1 MFSSFLRSFA
11 AISLLPSSLDSA
23 GRPDPI
29 SKIDATRLSINAA
42 WLAQLRWVAV
52 AGQLLTIGVVKF
64 GLGIEASLTPLL
76 TLVSITAVTNAA
88 FSQWVRRQRAAGSPP
103 TRPRVWH
110 MALGGLMLLDLLV
123 LSAML
128 SLTGGP
134 TNPFTVFYFVNL
146 ALCGVLLPA
155 RWAWLLGAMAIVAFG
170 VISYQHLPIDLLRD
184 PDRLASVAEL
194 GRPHVVGL
202 GALAAFGVCSTV
214 IVSFATRLTRELR
227 QAQEARLQAE
237 ELRARSEKLE
247 ALGTLA
253 AGAAHELA
261 TPLGAIAVAAGEL
274 QRELDETGASAEA
287 VDDVRLIRES
297 LDRCRRIL
305 DRMSTDS
312 GHAAGEAPRLI
323 GAAELIDDVVGELA
337 DGQAVRTTIA
347 DSAAHTKVMAPPTAL
362 AQAIRA
368 LVQNALDA
376 SPAGGVEA
384 NASTDGGSLRLLIS
398 DRGEGMPAA
407 VLARAAEPFYT
418 TKEPGRGMGLGL
430 FLARSV
436 VERIGGSLDI
446 ESEPGQGTTVSVRLP
461 TANGEGG
468 RRTGEGGS

>member
-1 MFSSFLRSFA
+1 MF
-11 AISLLPSSLDSA
+11 PSADTAVRL
-23 GRPDPI
+23 
-29 SKIDATRLSINAA
+29 DATRLAINAA
-42 WLAQLRWVAV
+42 WLVQLRWVAV
-52 AGQLLTIGVVKF
+52 AGQLLTIGVVAY
-64 GLGIEASLTPLL
+64 GLEIQAPYAVLL
-76 TLVSITAVTNAA
+76 VLVSVTAVTNLG
-88 FSQWVRRQRAAGSPP
+88 FSIWVRRHRSEGPEP

-110 MALGGLMLLDLLV
+110 MVLGILMLLDLLM

-134 TNPFTVFYFVNL
+134 TNPFAVFYFVNL

-155 RWAWLLGAMAIVAFG
+155 RWAWLLGAMAIVAFAI
-170 VISYQHLPIDLLRD
+170 ISYQHLPVDELRD
-184 PDRLASVAEL
+184 PARLASIAEL

-202 GALAAFGVCSTV
+202 GALVAFGVCSTV

-261 TPLGAIAVAAGEL
+261 TPLGTIAVAAGEL
-274 QRELDETGASAEA
+274 QRELDASNAPAEA
-287 VDDVRLIRES
+287 IDDVRLIRDA
-297 LDRCRRIL
+297 LARCRRIL

-312 GHAAGEAPRLI
+312 GQATGEAIETRTAGELVDDVL
-323 GAAELIDDVVGELA
+323 AELVEGHEVHTRYAA
-337 DGQAVRTTIA
+337 DAQQAVLR
-347 DSAAHTKVMAPPTAL
+347 VPPTAL
-362 AQAIRA
+362 AQALRA

-376 SPAGGVEA
+376 SPAAGVELIVGEV
-384 NASTDGGSLRLLIS
+384 DRFLDLRII
-398 DRGEGMPAA
+398 DHGQGMPAS
-407 VLARAAEPFYT
+407 VLARASEPFYT

-436 VERIGGSLDI
+436 IERIGGAMEI
-446 ESEPGQGTTVSVRLP
+446 ESEPGHGTTVSVRLP
-461 TANGEGG
+461 LEQNLTNPPAPV
-468 RRTGEGGS
+468 